1 MGIIA
6 RGAKCDASGCDKD
19 GVRSLNARKVDG
31 TGISLSTSAKK
42 AVLCR
47 IHYREWKKETK
58 GDRDLERA
66 RYGRS

>member
-1 MGIIA
+1 MGVIA
-6 RGAKCDASGCDKD
+6 KGAKCDASECDKD
-19 GVRSLNARKVDG
+19 GVRSLNARRVDEA
-31 TGISLSTSAKK
+31 GIRLSTSAKK

-47 IHYREWKKETK
+47 DHYREWKKETR

>member
-1 MGIIA
+1 MGVIA
-6 RGAKCDASGCDKD
+6 RGAKCDVSGCGND
-19 GVRSLNARKVDG
+19 GVRSLNARRVDEA
-31 TGISLSTSAKK
+31 GIRLSTPAKK

-47 IHYREWKKETK
+47 DHYREWKKETK